1 MCLSGTGGGPSVRR
15 EQKRV
20 RVLSAR
26 GQHGRQAAHGQC
38 ASRPP
43 ARARRAPAR
52 ARPDPDRGRA
62 EARGARSGTR
72 PSSRPLLPRSGDK
85 TCARSVDDAAKPD
98 VNACCIQHIS
108 LPAPRSRQCP
118 LSRLHERHGCA
129 EAGSLSI
136 PSQDSL
142 SEANAISRLAL
153 AVTGVWRAHLRA
165 TAPRE
170 PPTTGARCTVGRS
183 SRWAHPASVSSRR
196 PRPPSSPSRSSQIL
210 LA

>member
-1 MCLSGTGGGPSVRR
+1 MRR

-20 RVLSAR
+20 RVSP
-26 GQHGRQAAHGQC
+26 AAGT
-38 ASRPP
+38 ASRPDP
-43 ARARRAPAR
+43 LGPRRAPAR
-52 ARPDPDRGRA
+52 RTRARPRPGSRGG
-62 EARGARSGTR
+62 ARGARSGTR

-85 TCARSVDDAAKPD
+85 TCAEIRRGEARRKSE
-98 VNACCIQHIS
+98 CIQHIS